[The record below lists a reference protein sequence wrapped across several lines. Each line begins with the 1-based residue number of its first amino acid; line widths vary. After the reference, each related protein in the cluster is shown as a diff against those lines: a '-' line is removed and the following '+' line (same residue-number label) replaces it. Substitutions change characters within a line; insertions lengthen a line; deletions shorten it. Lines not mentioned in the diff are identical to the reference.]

1 MSQLEIVAALTGGV
15 AVTAVMWIL
24 LDPHKRL
31 APRVRPYAAVSR
43 SRLARSYDVAGMAHA
58 ASATAESTMQRLFG
72 PIFDATIA
80 WFSQLLGAGNDEQFA
95 TRLRHAG
102 MYPGISAERRVRE
115 FRVRSLGQSLLYA
128 AGLGALGVLIGGTQT
143 MVLFGVL
150 GFVLGI
156 ASARSK
162 VNTAVKR
169 RRERLRGEL
178 YTFNQ
183 LIALRTRVGG
193 GVVDAL
199 RHAVDRGNGVFVD
212 ELSEVLRLQA
222 SGMSMAEALRRAAA
236 LTSEP
241 EAQRTYNV
249 LATAQDRG
257 ADLGDAL
264 LDLSKDLRAQRR
276 DDLQQAAARRR
287 LMLIIPIVII
297 LAPVLLLFIGAP
309 VPSLIFG
316 TG

>member
-1 MSQLEIVAALTGGV
+1 MSQTQLFAALAGGV
-15 AVTAVMWIL
+15 AVASLTWLVL
-24 LDPHKRL
+24 RPYRRL

-43 SRLARSYDVAGMAHA
+43 SRLARSYDVAGMAYA
-58 ASATAESTMQRLFG
+58 ASASGESTMQRLFG
-72 PIFDATIA
+72 PILDAAIA
-80 WFSQLLGAGNDEQFA
+80 WFAQLLGGGNDEQLA

-102 MYPGISAERRVRE
+102 LYPGTPADQRVRE
-115 FRVRSLGQSLLYA
+115 FRVRSLGQSLLFA
-128 AGLGALGVLIGGTQT
+128 AGLGAFGVLVGGTQT

-156 ASARSK
+156 TTARSRL
-162 VNTAVKR
+162 NSAVKL
-169 RRERLRGEL
+169 RRERLRSEL

-212 ELSEVLRLQA
+212 ELAEVLRLQA
-222 SGMSMAEALRRAAA
+222 SGLPMADALRRAAS
-236 LTSEP
+236 LTGEP

-309 VPSLIFG
+309 VPTLIFG